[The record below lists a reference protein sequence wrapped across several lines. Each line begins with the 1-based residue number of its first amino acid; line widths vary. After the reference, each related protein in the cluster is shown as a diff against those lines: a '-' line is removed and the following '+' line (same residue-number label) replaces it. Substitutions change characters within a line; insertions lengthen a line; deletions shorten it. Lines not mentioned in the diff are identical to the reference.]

1 MIASRIIGSCARRPW
16 LVVGATAL
24 AAVGAYAAQRSLAR
38 DAIPD
43 LSDPRIGVV
52 AEWMGHPAPDI
63 ADRVTR
69 VLTAGFDRIP
79 GATAV
84 RGQSMGDMAYVDVV
98 FGSESALT
106 AGRAEIVRRLAE
118 LRPRLPGGAV
128 VTVGPAAS
136 ATGWVL
142 QYALIGGPKIHAPM
156 GENAHQTH
164 QSKVRGVRK
173 FQDLMLRP
181 AIEAVPGVAEV
192 ATLGGETNEVVV
204 QTSADQ
210 LRAANVALSDVV
222 AALRSKMASHPETA
236 DEITRD
242 PLLAKVTQASV
253 VPTMA
258 GGEADVDGS
267 EQVVI
272 GTVIAKRDADPMA
285 VIRQVREAIEEHR
298 HHLPESARIHVLY
311 DRSELAGR
319 VEHTLVR
326 AVTEE
331 VAVVAFVVL
340 LFLLHPASA
349 LVPMITLPLIVL
361 LTFAALRLFGVPATV
376 MSLGGIAIAL
386 GMAVDADLVALEA
399 CHRALEA
406 DGGRAGAPFA
416 ASDRRRRLVA
426 AAGSLVPAI
435 LTSLLIAALAFVPVF
450 AFGGETGRLLRPLA
464 LSKTVVVLAGALV
477 TLTLAPALRD
487 RLVRGRIVP
496 ELRNPLTAV
505 LVRAYRP
512 LVHFVLAR
520 PAITLV
526 TAALLAISCLP
537 IVSHLG
543 SEFLP
548 RIDEGELL
556 YMPTAAAGLGA
567 VDAHGELT
575 EQDRDIAALPG
586 VQAVF
591 GKIGRS
597 DSATDPAPFSM
608 TETTIRLTPRAS
620 WPRVFHARWYSGWA
634 PEPVKRLLRRIWPE
648 HAPMTTDE
656 LVEHLDAHTVR
667 PGWTN
672 AWTAP
677 VRARM
682 DMMSTGVRT
691 PVGVR
696 VVAADPARLAA
707 LGAAVEAAVRK
718 LPGTRSAV
726 YEGLGGERRLGFEL
740 DTAALARWDVDPAR
754 ALAVADFVATG
765 GAIGEIPATDPH
777 AKRAVP
783 VRLALDAPWLHK
795 PPQDVLRDATV
806 RAGRDGQDGQDGQDG
821 KPQPIPLAFLG
832 RPKWVVAPA
841 MLRSEHGELC
851 GYVHV
856 DLIEGTDLEGYLAGA
871 RGAVAGALALAPG
884 ERIDWIGQ
892 YELLVAG
899 QRRLALIV
907 PAVALLMLGLLWLQ
921 FRSLTQALIVMVS
934 VPFALVGSFWTLYL
948 LGYRLSAPV
957 WVGLLSV
964 VGLAMQTG
972 VVMVVYIDDAFKRRL
987 EAGMIRTRED
997 IVAAHAEGTVRRLRP
1012 KLMTIVTMTAA
1023 LLPLL
1028 WARGA
1033 GAEIMRRVAAPMIG
1047 GLVTSAFLTLEVIPV
1062 LYTIWRT
1069 RQLAAARG
1077 TWGAPAITGAAAP
1090 PESLSPSPSDA
1101 GQPQAEIQPVC
1112 DNARIA

>member
-1 MIASRIIGSCARRPW
+1 MIARVMERCARRPW
-16 LVVGATAL
+16 LVLAATAL
-24 AAVGAYAAQRSLAR
+24 AAAGAYAAQRSLAR

-43 LSDPRIGVV
+43 LSDPRIGVI
-52 AEWMGHPAPDI
+52 AEWMGHPATDV
-63 ADRVTR
+63 ADQITR
-69 VLTAGFDRIP
+69 VVTAGLDHIP

-84 RGQSMGDMAYVDVV
+84 RGQSMSDMAYVDVV
-98 FGSESALT
+98 FGSESSLA
-106 AGRAEIVRRLAE
+106 AGRAEIVRRMAE

-128 VTVGPAAS
+128 VTVAPAAS

-142 QYALIGGPKIHAPM
+142 QYALIPGPKIHAPM

-164 QSKVRGVRK
+164 QSKMRIVRK
-173 FQDLMLRP
+173 VQDLMLRP
-181 AIEAVPGVAEV
+181 ALEAVPGVGEV

-210 LRAANVALSDVV
+210 LRGANVALSDVI
-222 AALRSKMASHPETA
+222 ATLRAKMATHPKTA
-236 DEITRD
+236 EEITRD

-258 GGEADVDGS
+258 GGEADVDGA

-272 GTVIAKRDADPMA
+272 GTVIAKRDADPMT
-285 VIRQVREAIEEHR
+285 VIKRVKEVIEQHR
-298 HHLPESARIHVLY
+298 HHLPEGDRIHVLY

-319 VEHTLVR
+319 VQHTLVR
-326 AVTEE
+326 AVSEE
-331 VAVVAFVVL
+331 VLVVVLVVL
-340 LFLLHPASA
+340 LFLLHPRSA
-349 LVPMITLPLIVL
+349 LVPMMTLPLIVL
-361 LTFAALRLFGVPATV
+361 LTFAGMRLFGVPVTV

-399 CHRALEA
+399 CHRRLEA
-406 DGGRAGAPFA
+406 RGADAVGTAG
-416 ASDRRRRLVA
+416 DRRRRLIA

-464 LSKTVVVLAGALV
+464 LSKTLVVLAAALI

-496 ELRNPLTAV
+496 ELRNPLTAL

-526 TAALLAISCLP
+526 TAGLLAISCLP
-537 IVSHLG
+537 IVSRLG

-556 YMPTAAAGLGA
+556 YMPTAAAGLSA
-567 VDAHGELT
+567 ADASGELK
-575 EQDRDIAALPG
+575 EQDRDIQNLLG

-608 TETTIRLTPRAS
+608 AETTIRLTPRAD
-620 WPRVFHARWYSGWA
+620 WPRVFHARWYSSWA
-634 PEPVKRLLRRIWPE
+634 PAPVKRLLRRIWPE
-648 HAPMTTDE
+648 RGPMTPDE
-656 LVEHLDAHTVR
+656 LVEHLDANTVR

-691 PVGVR
+691 PVGLR
-696 VVAADPARLAA
+696 VVAADPARLDA
-707 LGAAVEAAVRK
+707 LGAAAEAVVRK

-726 YEGLGGERRLGFEL
+726 YEGFGGERRLDFEL
-740 DTAALARWDVDPAR
+740 DAQALARWDVDPAR
-754 ALAVADFVATG
+754 ARAVANFVATG
-765 GAIGEIPATDPH
+765 GAIGEIPANEKN
-777 AKRAVP
+777 AKRPIP
-783 VRLALDAPWLHK
+783 VRLALDAPFLHK
-795 PPQDVLRDATV
+795 PPQDVVRDATV
-806 RAGRDGQDGQDGQDG
+806 RAGRDGQGQ
-821 KPQPIPLAFLG
+821 PVPLAFLG

-856 DLIEGTDLEGYLAGA
+856 DLSEGTALDGYLSVA
-871 RGAVAGALALAPG
+871 RGAVDGALNAGAGAIALAPG
-884 ERIDWIGQ
+884 ERIEWIGE
-892 YELLVAG
+892 YELLSAG
-899 QRRLALIV
+899 QKRLALIV
-907 PAVALLMLGLLWLQ
+907 PIVALLMLGLLWLQ
-921 FRSLTQALIVMVS
+921 FRSLPEALIVLVS

-972 VVMVVYIDDAFKRRL
+972 VVMVVYIDEAYKRRL
-987 EAGMIRTRED
+987 REGKIRSRAD
-997 IVAAHAEGTVRRLRP
+997 IIEAHAEGTVMRLRP
-1012 KLMTIVTMTAA
+1012 KLMTIVTMAAA

-1028 WARGA
+1028 WAQGA

-1069 RQLAAARG
+1069 RQLAAVLAGR
-1077 TWGAPAITGAAAP
+1077 APEAAVASGSAP
-1090 PESLSPSPSDA
+1090 DVA
-1101 GQPQAEIQPVC
+1101 A
-1112 DNARIA
+1112 

>member
-1 MIASRIIGSCARRPW
+1 MNAGANSSLVISRLIERCARRSW
-16 LVVGATAL
+16 LVLAATAL
-24 AAVGAYAAQRSLAR
+24 AGIGAYVAQKSLAR

-43 LSDPRIGVV
+43 LADPRIGVV
-52 AEWMGHPAPDI
+52 AEWMGHPATDV
-63 ADRVTR
+63 ADQVTR
-69 VLTAGFDRIP
+69 VLTVGLDRIP

-84 RGQSMGDMAYVDVV
+84 RGQSMADMAYVDVV
-98 FGSESALT
+98 FGSDAALA
-106 AGRAEIVRRLAE
+106 AGRAEIVRRMTDLKA
-118 LRPRLPGGAV
+118 RLPGGAV
-128 VTVGPAAS
+128 FTVGPAAS

-142 QYALIGGPKIHAPM
+142 QYALLVGPKFHTPM
-156 GENAHQTH
+156 GENSHLTH
-164 QSKVRGVRK
+164 QSSVRNVRT
-173 FQDLMLRP
+173 FQDLILRP
-181 AIEAVPGVAEV
+181 ALEAVPGVAEV

-210 LRAANVALSDVV
+210 LRGANVALSDVI
-222 AALRSKMASHPETA
+222 AALRTKMATRPSTT
-236 DEITRD
+236 DDITRD
-242 PLLAKVTQASV
+242 PLLSKVTQASV
-253 VPTMA
+253 LPTMA
-258 GGEADVDGS
+258 GGEADVNGS

-272 GTVIAKRDADPMA
+272 GTVIAKRDADPIA
-285 VIRQVREAIEEHR
+285 VIARAKEAIEVHR
-298 HHLPESARIHVLY
+298 DHLPRGAKIHVLY

-331 VAVVAFVVL
+331 IIVVVFVVL

-349 LVPMITLPLIVL
+349 LVPAITLPIIVF
-361 LTFAALRLFGVPATV
+361 LTFAALRLFGVAATV

-399 CHRALEA
+399 CHRRLEA
-406 DGGRAGAPFA
+406 EGGAR
-416 ASDRRRRLVA
+416 DRRRSLVDA
-426 AAGSLVPAI
+426 TGALVPAI

-496 ELRNPLTAV
+496 ELRNPLTAA

-526 TAALLAISCLP
+526 TAALAAISCLP
-537 IVSHLG
+537 IVWHLG

-556 YMPTAAAGLGA
+556 YMPTAAAGLSGT
-567 VDAHGELT
+567 DAHGELT

-608 TETTIRLTPRAS
+608 AETTIRLQPRAK
-620 WPRVFHARWYSGWA
+620 WPRTFHARWYSSWA
-634 PEPVKRLLRRIWPE
+634 PEPTKRLLRRIWPE
-648 HAPMTTDE
+648 REPMTPDE
-656 LVEHLDAHTVR
+656 LVGNLDAHTVR

-696 VVAADPARLAA
+696 VVAADPARLDA

-718 LPGTRSAV
+718 VPGTRSAV
-726 YEGLGGERRLGFEL
+726 YEGLGGERRVTFDL
-740 DTAALARWDVDPAR
+740 DAQALARWDVDPQRAR
-754 ALAVADFVATG
+754 AVADFVATG
-765 GAIGEIPATDPH
+765 GAIGELPATDPN
-777 AKRAVP
+777 AKRPLP

-795 PPQDVLRDATV
+795 PLQDVIRDATV
-806 RAGRDGQDGQDGQDG
+806 RAGRDGSGQ
-821 KPQPIPLAFLG
+821 PVPLAFLG
-832 RPKWVVAPA
+832 RPHWIVAPA
-841 MLRSEHGELC
+841 TLRSEHGELC

-856 DLIEGTDLEGYLAGA
+856 DLVEGTDLAGYLSAARAAVDSALRAGA
-871 RGAVAGALALAPG
+871 PGLGPG
-884 ERIDWIGQ
+884 ERLDWIGQ
-892 YELLVAG
+892 YELLAAG

-907 PAVALLMLGLLWLQ
+907 PIVALLMLGLLRLQ
-921 FRSLTQALIVMVS
+921 FRSMTEALIVFVS

-972 VVMVVYIDDAFKRRL
+972 VVMVVYIDEAYQRRL
-987 EAGMIRTRED
+987 RAGLIRTRAD
-997 IVAAHAEGTVRRLRP
+997 IIAAHAEGTVRRLRP

-1028 WARGA
+1028 WANGA

-1069 RQLAAARG
+1069 RQLAARNAVRATEDVVVDRAIARA
-1077 TWGAPAITGAAAP
+1077 TRVPAEVVRNP
-1090 PESLSPSPSDA
+1090 PLP
-1101 GQPQAEIQPVC
+1101 G
-1112 DNARIA
+1112 

>member
-1 MIASRIIGSCARRPW
+1 LITRVIEGCARRPW
-16 LVVGATAL
+16 LVLGVTAL
-24 AAVGAYAAQRSLAR
+24 AAVGGYAAQRSLAR

-43 LSDPRIGVV
+43 LSDPRIGVI
-52 AEWMGHPAPDI
+52 AEWMGHPATDVANDI
-63 ADRVTR
+63 TR
-69 VLTAGFDRIP
+69 VVSAGLDHIP
-79 GATAV
+79 GSTAV
-84 RGQSMGDMAYVDVV
+84 RGQSMSDMAYVDVV
-98 FGSESALT
+98 FGSEAALA
-106 AGRAEIVRRLAE
+106 AGRAEIVRRMAE

-142 QYALIGGPKIHAPM
+142 QYALIPGPKTHAPL
-156 GENAHQTH
+156 GENAHETH
-164 QSKVRGVRK
+164 QSGVRWVRT
-173 FQDLMLRP
+173 FQDRMLRP
-181 AIEAVPGVAEV
+181 ALEAVPGVAEV
-192 ATLGGETNEVVV
+192 ATLGGETKEVVV

-210 LRAANVALSDVV
+210 LRGANVALSDVV
-222 AALRSKMASHPETA
+222 AALKAKMATHPSTA
-236 DEITRD
+236 DEITSD
-242 PLLAKVTQASV
+242 PLLSKVTLASV

-258 GGEADVDGS
+258 GGEADVDGLQ
-267 EQVVI
+267 QVVI
-272 GTVIAKRDADPMA
+272 GTVIAKRDADPIA
-285 VIRQVREAIEEHR
+285 VIRGVKETIEEHR
-298 HHLPESARIHVLY
+298 NHLPRLAQIHVLY

-319 VEHTLVR
+319 VEQTLVR

-331 VAVVAFVVL
+331 IAVVAFVVL
-340 LFLLHPASA
+340 IFLLHPASA

-399 CHRALEA
+399 CHRRLEA
-406 DGGRAGAPFA
+406 EGAAG
-416 ASDRRRRLVA
+416 DRRRRLVA
-426 AAGSLVPAI
+426 AASALVPAI

-464 LSKTVVVLAGALV
+464 LSKTLVVLAGALV

-496 ELRNPLTAV
+496 ELRNPLVAL

-520 PAITLV
+520 PAITLA

-548 RIDEGELL
+548 HIDEGELL
-556 YMPTAAAGLGA
+556 FMPTAPAGLAA

-575 EQDRDIAALPG
+575 EQDRDIAVLPG
-586 VQAVF
+586 VQNVF

-608 TETTIRLTPRAS
+608 AETTIRLKPRGA
-620 WPRVFHARWYSGWA
+620 WPRVFHARWYSSWA

-648 HAPMTTDE
+648 RAPMTTDE
-656 LVEHLDAHTVR
+656 LVEHLDARTVR

-696 VVAADPARLAA
+696 VVAADPARLDA
-707 LGAAVEAAVRK
+707 LGAAVEAAIRK
-718 LPGTRSAV
+718 VPGTRSV
-726 YEGLGGERRLGFEL
+726 TYEGLGGERRVGFDL
-740 DTAALARWDVDPAR
+740 DPTALARWDVDPAR
-754 ALAVADFVATG
+754 AQAVADFVATG
-765 GAIGEIPATDPH
+765 GAIGEIPATEPN
-777 AKRAVP
+777 AKRPIP

-795 PPQDVLRDATV
+795 PLQDVIRDATV
-806 RAGRDGQDGQDGQDG
+806 RAGRDGQYGKGQ
-821 KPQPIPLAFLG
+821 PVPLAFLG
-832 RPKWVVAPA
+832 RPKYAVAPA
-841 MLRSEHGELC
+841 MLRSDHGELC

-856 DLIEGTDLEGYLAGA
+856 DLVEGTDLESYLAGA
-871 RGAVAGALALAPG
+871 RGAVDGALGLRPG

-892 YELLVAG
+892 YELLMAG

-907 PAVALLMLGLLWLQ
+907 PLVALLMLGLLWLQ
-921 FRSLTQALIVMVS
+921 FRSLTEALIVLVS

-972 VVMVVYIDDAFKRRL
+972 VVMVVYIDEAFKRRL
-987 EAGMIRTRED
+987 A
-997 IVAAHAEGTVRRLRP
+997 
-1012 KLMTIVTMTAA
+1012 
-1023 LLPLL
+1023 
-1028 WARGA
+1028 
-1033 GAEIMRRVAAPMIG
+1033 
-1047 GLVTSAFLTLEVIPV
+1047 
-1062 LYTIWRT
+1062 
-1069 RQLAAARG
+1069 
-1077 TWGAPAITGAAAP
+1077 
-1090 PESLSPSPSDA
+1090 
-1101 GQPQAEIQPVC
+1101 
-1112 DNARIA
+1112 

>member
-1 MIASRIIGSCARRPW
+1 MIARVIESCARRPW

-24 AAVGAYAAQRSLAR
+24 AAVGAYSAQRSLAR

-52 AEWMGHPAPDI
+52 AEWMGHPA
-63 ADRVTR
+63 ADVADHVTR
-69 VLTAGFDRIP
+69 VVTAGLDRIS

-84 RGQSMGDMAYVDVV
+84 RGQSMADMAYVDVV

-106 AGRAEIVRRLAE
+106 AGRAEIVRRMAE
-118 LRPRLPGGAV
+118 LRSRLPGGAV

-142 QYALIGGPKIHAPM
+142 QYALIPGPKIHAPM

-164 QSKVRGVRK
+164 QSKVGLVRK

-222 AALRSKMASHPETA
+222 AALRVKMASHPGTV

-242 PLLAKVTQASV
+242 PLLSKVTQASV

-272 GTVIAKRDADPMA
+272 GTVIAKRDADPIA
-285 VIRQVREAIEEHR
+285 VIRQVRDAIEQHR
-298 HHLPESARIHVLY
+298 HHLPERDRIHVLY

-331 VAVVAFVVL
+331 IAVVTFVVL

-349 LVPMITLPLIVL
+349 LVPMITLPFIVL
-361 LTFAALRLFGVPATV
+361 LTFAALRLFGVPMTV

-399 CHRALEA
+399 CHRRLES
-406 DGGRAGAPFA
+406 DGGAGA

-426 AAGSLVPAI
+426 AAGALVPAI

-464 LSKTVVVLAGALV
+464 LSKTLVVLAGALV

-487 RLVRGRIVP
+487 RLVRGRMVP

-520 PAITLV
+520 PAITLA
-526 TAALLAISCLP
+526 TAALAAISCLP
-537 IVSHLG
+537 IALHLG

-548 RIDEGELL
+548 HIDEGELL
-556 YMPTAAAGLGA
+556 YMPTATAGLSA
-567 VDAHGELT
+567 DDAHGELA
-575 EQDRDIAALPG
+575 EQDRDIAVLPG

-597 DSATDPAPFSM
+597 DSATDPAPYSM
-608 TETTIRLTPRAS
+608 AETTIRLEPRAS
-620 WPRVFHARWYSGWA
+620 WPRVVHARWYSSWA

-648 HAPMTTDE
+648 RQPMTTDE
-656 LVEHLDAHTVR
+656 LVEHLDAHTYR

-682 DMMSTGVRT
+682 DMMATGVRT

-718 LPGTRSAV
+718 VPGTRSAV
-726 YEGLGGERRLGFEL
+726 YEGLGGERRLDFEL
-740 DTAALARWDVDPAR
+740 DAQALARWDIDPERAR
-754 ALAVADFVATG
+754 AVANFAATG
-765 GAIGEIPATDPH
+765 GAIGEIPATDPN
-777 AKRAVP
+777 AKRALP
-783 VRLALDAPWLHK
+783 VRLALDAPWVHK
-795 PPQDVLRDATV
+795 APQDVLRDATV
-806 RAGRDGQDGQDGQDG
+806 RAGRDGKGQ
-821 KPQPIPLAFLG
+821 PVPLAFLG

-841 MLRSEHGELC
+841 MLRSDHGELC
-851 GYVHV
+851 AYVHV
-856 DLIEGTDLEGYLAGA
+856 DLTEGTDLEGYLARA
-871 RGAVAGALALAPG
+871 RGAVDAALGLRPG
-884 ERIDWIGQ
+884 ERLDWIGQ
-892 YELLVAG
+892 YELLAAG

-907 PAVALLMLGLLWLQ
+907 PVVALLMLGLLWLQ
-921 FRSLTQALIVMVS
+921 FRSLTEALIVLVS
-934 VPFALVGSFWTLYL
+934 VPFALVGSFWTLHL

-972 VVMVVYIDDAFKRRL
+972 VVMVVYIDEAYQRRL
-987 EAGMIRTRED
+987 LEGKIRTRDD
-997 IVAAHAEGTVRRLRP
+997 IIAAHAEGTVRRLRP

-1028 WARGA
+1028 WADGA

-1069 RQLAAARG
+1069 RQLAVARG
-1077 TWGAPAITGAAAP
+1077 TVRPLVSADAGAPGDLRVIAP
-1090 PESLSPSPSDA
+1090 PSPSPSHRPESETEDERVN
-1101 GQPQAEIQPVC
+1101 QV
-1112 DNARIA
+1112 

>member
-1 MIASRIIGSCARRPW
+1 MISRVIDACARRPW

-43 LSDPRIGVV
+43 LSDPRIGVI
-52 AEWMGHPAPDI
+52 AEWMGHPATDV
-63 ADRVTR
+63 ANQVTG
-69 VLTAGFDRIP
+69 VLTGGLDKIP

-84 RGQSMGDMAYVDVV
+84 RGQSMSDMAYVDVV
-98 FGSESALT
+98 FGSDAALA
-106 AGRAEIVRRLAE
+106 AGRAEIVRRMSDL
-118 LRPRLPGGAV
+118 LPRLPGGAV

-142 QYALIGGPKIHAPM
+142 QYALIPGPKFHAPM
-156 GENAHQTH
+156 GENSHLTH
-164 QSKVRGVRK
+164 QSGVRSVRK
-173 FQDLMLRP
+173 FQDVMLRP
-181 AIEAVPGVAEV
+181 ALEAVPGVAEV

-210 LRAANVALSDVV
+210 LRGANVALSDVI
-222 AALRSKMASHPETA
+222 AALKAKLATHPRTA
-236 DEITRD
+236 AELVRD
-242 PLLAKVTQASV
+242 PLLSRVTQASV

-272 GTVIAKRDADPMA
+272 GTVIARRDADPMA
-285 VIRQVREAIEEHR
+285 VIARVKQAIEEHR
-298 HHLPESARIHVLY
+298 DHLPGGANIHVLY

-319 VEHTLVR
+319 VQHTLVR

-349 LVPMITLPLIVL
+349 LVPVITLPFIVL

-399 CHRALEA
+399 CHRRLEA
-406 DGGRAGAPFA
+406 DGDGNRAGTTGATG
-416 ASDRRRRLVA
+416 DRRRRLVEA
-426 AAGSLVPAI
+426 ASSLVPAI

-477 TLTLAPALRD
+477 TLTLAPALRSW
-487 RLVRGRIVP
+487 LVRGRIVP
-496 ELRNPLTAV
+496 EMRNPLTAV

-526 TAALLAISCLP
+526 TATLAAISCLP

-548 RIDEGELL
+548 HIDEGELL

-567 VDAHGELT
+567 QDAHGELA
-575 EQDRDIAALPG
+575 EQDRDIAVLPG

-608 TETTIRLTPRAS
+608 AETTIRLKPRAS
-620 WPRVFHARWYSGWA
+620 WPRVFHTRWYSSWA
-634 PEPVKRLLRRIWPE
+634 PGPIKRLLRRIWPE
-648 HAPMTTDE
+648 RAPMTTDE
-656 LVEHLDAHTVR
+656 LVEHLDARVYR
-667 PGWTN
+667 PGWAN

-696 VVAADPARLAA
+696 IVAADPARLDA
-707 LGAAVEAAVRK
+707 LGGAVEAAVRNV
-718 LPGTRSAV
+718 PGTRSAV
-726 YEGLGGERRLGFEL
+726 YEGLGGERRLTFEL
-740 DTAALARWDVDPAR
+740 DPQALARWEVDPAR
-754 ALAVADFVATG
+754 ARAVADFVATG
-765 GAIGEIPATDPH
+765 GAIGEIPAGEPN
-777 AKRAVP
+777 AKRPLP

-795 PPQDVLRDATV
+795 PLQDVVRDATV
-806 RAGRDGQDGQDGQDG
+806 RAGRDGTGQ
-821 KPQPIPLAFLG
+821 PVPLAFLG
-832 RPKWVVAPA
+832 RPRWVVAPA
-841 MLRSEHGELC
+841 VLRSEHGELC

-856 DLIEGTDLEGYLAGA
+856 DLGERTDLEGYLSAA
-871 RGAVAGALALAPG
+871 RAAVDGALRAPGLAPG
-884 ERIDWIGQ
+884 ERIEWIGQ

-899 QRRLALIV
+899 QRRLAAIV
-907 PAVALLMLGLLWLQ
+907 PVVALLMLGLLWLQ
-921 FRSLTQALIVMVS
+921 FRSLTEALIVFVS

-972 VVMVVYIDDAFKRRL
+972 VVMVVYIDEAFHRRL
-987 EAGMIRTRED
+987 REGKIRSRED
-997 IVAAHAEGTVRRLRP
+997 IIEAHAEGTVRRLRP
-1012 KLMTIVTMTAA
+1012 KVMTIVTMTAA

-1028 WARGA
+1028 WAQGA

-1077 TWGAPAITGAAAP
+1077 AFRAPAVASTGAPWDAPIAIGPLTGRGY
-1090 PESLSPSPSDA
+1090 E
-1101 GQPQAEIQPVC
+1101 
-1112 DNARIA
+1112 

>member
-1 MIASRIIGSCARRPW
+1 MIARIIARCARRPW
-16 LVVGATAL
+16 LVFGATAL
-24 AAVGAYAAQRSLAR
+24 IAAGSYAAQRSLAR

-52 AEWMGHPAPDI
+52 AEWMGHPATDV
-63 ADRVTR
+63 ANQVTR
-69 VLTAGFDRIP
+69 VLTVGLDHIP
-79 GATAV
+79 GSTAV
-84 RGQSMGDMAYVDVV
+84 RGQSMADMAYVDVV
-98 FGSESALT
+98 FGSDAAL
-106 AGRAEIVRRLAE
+106 ADGRAEILRRMTD
-118 LRPRLPGGAV
+118 LRSRLPGGAV

-142 QYALIGGPKIHAPM
+142 QYALIAGPKVHAPM
-156 GENAHQTH
+156 GENAHLTH
-164 QSKVRGVRK
+164 QSGVRQVRK

-181 AIEAVPGVAEV
+181 ALEAVPGVAEV

-210 LRAANVALSDVV
+210 LRGANLALSDVI
-222 AALRSKMASHPETA
+222 AALRAKMATHPASA
-236 DEITRD
+236 DQITRD
-242 PLLAKVTQASV
+242 PLLSRVTKATV
-253 VPTMA
+253 LPTMA
-258 GGEADVDGS
+258 GGEADVNGA

-272 GTVIAKRDADPMA
+272 GTVIAKRDADPIA
-285 VIRQVREAIEEHR
+285 VIARAKQAIQEHR
-298 HHLPESARIHVLY
+298 QHLAGGAKVHVLY

-319 VEHTLVR
+319 VQQTLVR

-331 VAVVAFVVL
+331 VLVVVFVVL

-349 LVPMITLPLIVL
+349 LVPAITLPLIVL

-399 CHRALEA
+399 CHRRLETQ
-406 DGGRAGAPFA
+406 GRGEPA
-416 ASDRRRRLVA
+416 AVDRRRRLIA
-426 AAGSLVPAI
+426 AARSLVPAI
-435 LTSLLIAALAFVPVF
+435 LTSLVIAALAFVPVF

-464 LSKTVVVLAGALV
+464 LSKTLVVLAGALV

-496 ELRNPLTAV
+496 ELRNPLTAA

-512 LVHFVLAR
+512 LVHVPLAR

-537 IVSHLG
+537 IVSRLG

-556 YMPTAAAGLGA
+556 YMPTAPAGLSG
-567 VDAHGELT
+567 VDAHGELA
-575 EQDRDIAALPG
+575 EQDRDIAVLPG
-586 VQAVF
+586 VQKVF

-597 DSATDPAPFSM
+597 DSATDPAPFTM
-608 TETTIRLTPRAS
+608 AETTVRLTPRRE
-620 WPRVFHARWYSGWA
+620 WPRRFHARWYSSWA

-648 HAPMTTDE
+648 RAPLTTDE
-656 LVEHLDAHTVR
+656 LVEQLDAHVYR

-691 PVGVR
+691 PVGLR
-696 VVAADPARLAA
+696 VVAADPARLEA
-707 LGAAVEAAVRK
+707 LAGAVEAAVRK
-718 LPGTRSAV
+718 VPGTRSAV

-740 DTAALARWDVDPAR
+740 DPQALARWDVDPAR
-754 ALAVADFVATG
+754 AQAVADFVATG
-765 GAIGEIPATDPH
+765 GAIGELPAPEPH
-777 AKRAVP
+777 AKRPMP

-795 PPQDVLRDATV
+795 HLQDVVRDATV
-806 RAGRDGQDGQDGQDG
+806 RAGQGWKGQ
-821 KPQPIPLAFLG
+821 PVPLALLG
-832 RPKWVVAPA
+832 RPRWSVAPA

-856 DLIEGTDLEGYLAGA
+856 DLVEGTDLDGYLTAA
-871 RGAVAGALALAPG
+871 RSAVAGALAVGPG

-892 YELLVAG
+892 HELLVAG
-899 QRRLALIV
+899 QRRLAMIV
-907 PAVALLMLGLLWLQ
+907 PVVALLMLGLLWLQ
-921 FRSLTQALIVMVS
+921 FRSLTEALIVLVS

-972 VVMVVYIDDAFKRRL
+972 VVMVVYIDEAYNRRL
-987 EAGMIRTRED
+987 RAAKIRTRDD
-997 IVAAHAEGTVRRLRP
+997 IIAAHAEGTVMRLRP
-1012 KLMTIVTMTAA
+1012 KLMTIVTMAAA

-1028 WARGA
+1028 WAQGA

-1069 RQLAAARG
+1069 RQLRAAHAAVR
-1077 TWGAPAITGAAAP
+1077 APEVPDADAPRPVSAA
-1090 PESLSPSPSDA
+1090 S
-1101 GQPQAEIQPVC
+1101 
-1112 DNARIA
+1112 

>member
-1 MIASRIIGSCARRPW
+1 MISRVIELCARRPW
-16 LVVGATAL
+16 LVLAATAL
-24 AAVGAYAAQRSLAR
+24 AAVGSYTAQRSLAR

-52 AEWMGHPAPDI
+52 AEWMGHPATDI
-63 ADRVTR
+63 AGQVTR
-69 VLTAGFDRIP
+69 VVTAGLDRIP
-79 GATAV
+79 GSTAV
-84 RGQSMGDMAYVDVV
+84 RGQSMSDMAYVDVV
-98 FGSESALT
+98 FGSESALA
-106 AGRAEIVRRLAE
+106 AGRTEIVRRMAE
-118 LRPRLPGGAV
+118 LRSRLPGGAV

-136 ATGWVL
+136 ATGWVM
-142 QYALIGGPKIHAPM
+142 QYALIPGPKIHAPM
-156 GENAHQTH
+156 GENAHETH
-164 QSKVRGVRK
+164 QSKVRLVRK
-173 FQDLMLRP
+173 VQDLMLRP

-192 ATLGGETNEVVV
+192 ATLGGETSEVVV
-204 QTSADQ
+204 QTSAEQ
-210 LRAANVALSDVV
+210 LRGANVALSDVV
-222 AALRSKMASHPETA
+222 TALRAKMATRPATA
-236 DEITRD
+236 AEITRD
-242 PLLAKVTQASV
+242 PLLSRVAQASV

-258 GGEADVDGS
+258 GGEADVDGA

-285 VIRQVREAIEEHR
+285 VIRRVKEVIEQHR
-298 HHLPESARIHVLY
+298 HHLPERDRIHVLY
-311 DRSELAGR
+311 DRSELAGK

-331 VAVVAFVVL
+331 VAVVVFVVL

-349 LVPMITLPLIVL
+349 LVPLVTLPFIVL
-361 LTFAALRLFGVPATV
+361 LTFAGLRLFGIPVTV

-399 CHRALEA
+399 CHRRLESD
-406 DGGRAGAPFA
+406 DGTAGN
-416 ASDRRRRLVA
+416 RRRRLVA

-464 LSKTVVVLAGALV
+464 LSKTLVVLAGALV

-487 RLVRGRIVP
+487 RLFRGRIIP

-526 TAALLAISCLP
+526 TAGLLAISCVP
-537 IVSHLG
+537 IVMRLG
-543 SEFLP
+543 SEFMP

-556 YMPTAAAGLGA
+556 YMPTSVAGLSA
-567 VDAHGELT
+567 ADAHGELK
-575 EQDRDIAALPG
+575 EQDRDISVLPG

-608 TETTIRLTPRAS
+608 AETTVRLKPRAT
-620 WPRVFHARWYSGWA
+620 WPRVFHARWYSSWA

-648 HAPMTTDE
+648 REAMTTDE
-656 LVEHLDAHTVR
+656 LVEHLDAHTYR

-691 PVGVR
+691 PVGLR
-696 VVAADPARLAA
+696 VVAADPARLDA
-707 LGAAVEAAVRK
+707 LGSAVEAAMRK
-718 LPGTRSAV
+718 LPGTRSVA

-740 DTAALARWDVDPAR
+740 DPQALARWDVDPAR
-754 ALAVADFVATG
+754 VRAVADFVATG
-765 GAIGEIPATDPH
+765 GAIGEIPATEPH
-777 AKRAVP
+777 AKRAIP

-795 PPQDVLRDATV
+795 PPQDVVRDATV
-806 RAGRDGQDGQDGQDG
+806 RAGRDGQGQ
-821 KPQPIPLAFLG
+821 PVPLAFLG

-856 DLIEGTDLEGYLAGA
+856 DLNEGTDLGGYLGA
-871 RGAVAGALALAPG
+871 ARSAVDGALGGAHALRPG
-884 ERIDWIGQ
+884 ERIEWIGQ
-892 YELLVAG
+892 HELLAAG

-907 PAVALLMLGLLWLQ
+907 PVIALLMLGLLWLQ
-921 FRSLTQALIVMVS
+921 FRSLTEALIVLVS
-934 VPFALVGSFWTLYL
+934 VPFALVGSFWTLHL

-972 VVMVVYIDDAFKRRL
+972 VVMVVYIDEVFHRRL
-987 EAGMIRTRED
+987 REGSIRSRED
-997 IVAAHAEGTVRRLRP
+997 IIAAHAEGTVMRLRP
-1012 KLMTIVTMTAA
+1012 KLMTIVTMAAA

-1028 WARGA
+1028 WAKGA

-1069 RQLAAARG
+1069 HQLSIARG
-1077 TWGAPAITGAAAP
+1077 DAFRAPAADAAGGGPPDVPITISTNEAP
-1090 PESLSPSPSDA
+1090 GEHRK
-1101 GQPQAEIQPVC
+1101 QA
-1112 DNARIA
+1112 

>member
-1 MIASRIIGSCARRPW
+1 MISRVMTFCARRPW
-16 LVVGATAL
+16 VVVGATAL
-24 AAVGAYAAQRSLAR
+24 AAAGAYAAQMSLAR

-43 LSDPRIGVV
+43 LSDPRIGVI
-52 AEWMGHPAPDI
+52 AEWMGHPATDV
-63 ADRVTR
+63 ADQVTR
-69 VLTAGFDRIP
+69 VVTAGLDHVP

-84 RGQSMGDMAYVDVV
+84 RGQSMSDMAYVDVV
-98 FGSESALT
+98 FGSESALA
-106 AGRAEIVRRLAE
+106 AGRAEIVRRMAA

-128 VTVGPAAS
+128 VTVGPEAS

-142 QYALIGGPKIHAPM
+142 QYALIPGPKIHAPM
-156 GENAHQTH
+156 GENSSQTH
-164 QSKVRGVRK
+164 QGKLRGLRK

-181 AIEAVPGVAEV
+181 ALEAVPGVAEV
-192 ATLGGETNEVVV
+192 ATLGGETSEAVV

-210 LRAANVALSDVV
+210 LRGANVALSDVV
-222 AALRSKMASHPETA
+222 ETLRAKMATHPRTA

-242 PLLAKVTQASV
+242 PLLSKVAQASV

-258 GGEADVDGS
+258 GGEADVDGG

-272 GTVIAKRDADPMA
+272 GTVIAKRDADPIA
-285 VIRQVREAIEEHR
+285 VIKRVREAIEQHR
-298 HHLPESARIHVLY
+298 HHLLEQDRIHVLY

-331 VAVVAFVVL
+331 VLVVAFVVL

-399 CHRALEA
+399 CHRRLET
-406 DGGRAGAPFA
+406 GGTE
-416 ASDRRRRLVA
+416 DRRRHLVA
-426 AAGSLVPAI
+426 AAGALVPAI

-464 LSKTVVVLAGALV
+464 LGKTLVVLAGALV

-487 RLVRGRIVP
+487 RLVRGHVVP

-526 TAALLAISCLP
+526 TAGLLAISCLP
-537 IVSHLG
+537 IVSRLG

-556 YMPTAAAGLGA
+556 YMPTAAAGLSG
-567 VDAHGELT
+567 VDAHGELK
-575 EQDRDIAALPG
+575 EQDRDISVLPG

-608 TETTIRLTPRAS
+608 AETTIRLQPRGE
-620 WPRVFHARWYSGWA
+620 WPRMFHARWYSSWA
-634 PEPVKRLLRRIWPE
+634 PEPFKRLLRRIWPE
-648 HAPMTTDE
+648 RAPMTTDE
-656 LVEHLDAHTVR
+656 LVEHLDTNTVR

-696 VVAADPARLAA
+696 VVAADPARVAA
-707 LGAAVEAAVRK
+707 LGGAVEAAVRQV
-718 LPGTRSAV
+718 PGTRSAV

-740 DTAALARWDVDPAR
+740 DAQALARWDVDPAR
-754 ALAVADFVATG
+754 ARAVADFVATG
-765 GAIGEIPATDPH
+765 GAIGEIPAADPH
-777 AKRAVP
+777 AKRPIP
-783 VRLALDAPWLHK
+783 VRLALDAPFLHK
-795 PPQDVLRDATV
+795 PPQDVIRDATV
-806 RAGRDGQDGQDGQDG
+806 RGGRDGKGQ
-821 KPQPIPLAFLG
+821 PVPLAFLG
-832 RPKWVVAPA
+832 RPKWEVAPA

-856 DLIEGTDLEGYLAGA
+856 DLVEGTDLEGYLSAA
-871 RGAVAGALALAPG
+871 RAAVDGALRAPA
-884 ERIDWIGQ
+884 IG
-892 YELLVAG
+892 LG
-899 QRRLALIV
+899 
-907 PAVALLMLGLLWLQ
+907 ALLMLGLLWLQ
-921 FRSLTQALIVMVS
+921 FRSVTEALIVLVS
-934 VPFALVGSFWTLYL
+934 VPFALVGSFWTLYV

-972 VVMVVYIDDAFKRRL
+972 VVMVVYIDEAYQRRL
-987 EAGMIRTRED
+987 REGKIRSRADIIEAHT
-997 IVAAHAEGTVRRLRP
+997 EGTVRRLRP
-1012 KLMTIVTMTAA
+1012 KLMTIVTMAAA

-1028 WARGA
+1028 WAEGA
-1033 GAEIMRRVAAPMIG
+1033 GAEILRRVAAPMIG

-1069 RQLAAARG
+1069 RQLSAALGAVRAPAAA
-1077 TWGAPAITGAAAP
+1077 ADASPDAAA
-1090 PESLSPSPSDA
+1090 
-1101 GQPQAEIQPVC
+1101 
-1112 DNARIA
+1112 